1 MMRASLCTVL
11 ACLCGFFAPQSQAG
25 YVVTLVEQNGNVVAT
40 GSGTID
46 LTDLTFQYHAE
57 SIAGIIPNE
66 GVIQTGPAQFT
77 SSDTYTGVTGPSNFG
92 SGVEQLVA
100 SSGSGDMVTIGP
112 FGPGTIGVPDG
123 YVSGSPLSDTSTFDN
138 QTFASL
144 EVTPGTY
151 VWTWGTG
158 ADADSFTLDIVAT
171 ATAAPEPA
179 SLTLLGLGVVGLAG
193 YG

>member
-1 MMRASLCTVL
+1 V
-11 ACLCGFFAPQSQAG
+11 QAG
-25 YVVTLVEQNGNVVAT
+25 YVVTLSEQNGNVVAT

-46 LTDLTFQYHAE
+46 LTDLTFLAYSEA
-57 SIAGIIPNE
+57 IAGIIPNE
-66 GVIQTGPAQFT
+66 GVIQTGPPQQTGSAN
-77 SSDTYTGVTGPSNFG
+77 YTEVTGPSSFG

-100 SSGSGDMVTIGP
+100 SSGSGDMVTINP
-112 FGPGTIGVPDG
+112 FGPGTIGVPYG
-123 YVSGSPLSDTSTFDN
+123 YVSGSALSDTSTFDN

-158 ADADSFTLDIVAT
+158 ADADSFTLDIVAP

-179 SLTLLGLGVVGLAG
+179 SLTLLGLGVAGLAG
-193 YG
+193 YGWRRRR